1 MGAWESVNDIR
12 VQAGEEKF
20 RYILSLIEKKI
31 SKIDQIEVPYK
42 ILHGLHRELINLSKM
57 TISYTFVG
65 IDIFHY
71 GHLLLLKKAKEIS
84 DIHICGLL
92 SDDVCYKWNGNLVMN
107 YEERIKILE
116 DLNCVDQ
123 IVLQE
128 NIDPTQ
134 NLKLIHKKYP
144 KHKITLF
151 QSHQNWMNMPGS
163 EYIKSIDGSILKPEY
178 YPRLSRDFI
187 RNQLNKSSENKADLE
202 SFIVGDLSFF
212 NLSESTKANTL
223 KKLNPLIKKS
233 QIEKL
238 FIFYTNEWKNYSK
251 DVIRSIQSE
260 FKNLIVI
267 RSSSSSE
274 DGRYSSNAGLF
285 DSVLNVDSRN
295 KKLIKDSVNK
305 VIDSY
310 KKNNKEI
317 NNEQILVQ
325 SQTRDVAYSGVI
337 FTRDIQRNAPYYV
350 INYDT
355 SSKTDTV
362 TSGAIDKNIRL
373 IRGISQENIPKPWIN
388 LVDSVK
394 EIESLLEDLA
404 LDIEFV
410 INKQGKII
418 IFQVRPLA
426 AVERFI
432 TIEDDKIYDLHNSL
446 ISEYKSLSKKS
457 LSKKAI
463 L

>member
-1 MGAWESVNDIR
+1 
-12 VQAGEEKF
+12 
-20 RYILSLIEKKI
+20 
-31 SKIDQIEVPYK
+31 
-42 ILHGLHRELINLSKM
+42 M
-57 TISYTFVG
+57 T
-65 IDIFHY
+65 
-71 GHLLLLKKAKEIS
+71 
-84 DIHICGLL
+84 
-92 SDDVCYKWNGNLVMN
+92 
-107 YEERIKILE
+107 
-116 DLNCVDQ
+116 Q
-123 IVLQE
+123 
-128 NIDPTQ
+128 TQ

-325 SQTRDVAYSGVI
+325 SQTSDVA
-337 FTRDIQRNAPYYV
+337 DIA
-350 INYDT
+350 
-355 SSKTDTV
+355 
-362 TSGAIDKNIRL
+362 
-373 IRGISQENIPKPWIN
+373 E
-388 LVDSVK
+388 
-394 EIESLLEDLA
+394 
-404 LDIEFV
+404 
-410 INKQGKII
+410 
-418 IFQVRPLA
+418 
-426 AVERFI
+426 
-432 TIEDDKIYDLHNSL
+432 
-446 ISEYKSLSKKS
+446 
-457 LSKKAI
+457 
-463 L
+463 